1 MPHVVVTDAAAT
13 QALRRSVLR
22 AEQPAGDG
30 PAPGDA
36 PDAIHVAAFDGAEVI
51 GAAALL
57 PRPFP
62 LRPQLANVL
71 QLRGMAVS
79 PARRGEGIG
88 ALVLAGVLG
97 IARSRGDDLLWC
109 NARSTALGFYTRLG
123 LIIEGEEFASPETGL
138 PHRLMWRSVQDSEPG
153 GRTTSS
159 EEVQAGEDGA
169 VSA

>member
-1 MPHVVVTDAAAT
+1 MPHVAVTDAATT
-13 QALRRSVLR
+13 QALRRRVLR
-22 AEQPAGDG
+22 AGQPEGDG

-62 LRPQLANVL
+62 PRPGLANVL
-71 QLRGMAVS
+71 QLRGMAVL
-79 PARRGEGIG
+79 PERRRRGVG
-88 ALVLAGVLG
+88 ALILAGVLG

-109 NARSTALGFYTRLG
+109 NARSSALDFYEQLG
-123 LIIEGEEFASPETGL
+123 LIVEGEEFTSPETGL
-138 PHRLMWRSVQDSEPG
+138 PHRLMWRSVEEPEPR

-159 EEVQAGEDGA
+159 EGVQAGRDGA
-169 VSA
+169 VGA